1 MAAAPRWARAVLFYI
16 GAMAD
21 PKLRLFFALWP
32 DPQTRASLA
41 ALAERVA
48 VETGGRATTPN
59 NVHLTLAFL
68 GAQPRDAATELIAR
82 AGTIDAS
89 PFVLTLDHIDC
100 WRKNAIAWLGASE
113 IPPALASLR
122 EALLASLAPLHIADE
137 ARPFAVHVTLAR
149 KVTGLLRRRL
159 PAPIAWPVDGL
170 ALVASDTGSDGPV
183 YRVLASL
190 PLVRRR

>member
-1 MAAAPRWARAVLFYI
+1 
-16 GAMAD
+16 MAD

-32 DPQTRASLA
+32 DPQTRAALA

-48 VETGGRATTPN
+48 VETGGRATTPD

-68 GAQPRDAATELIAR
+68 GAQPRASAAELVAR
-82 AGTIDAS
+82 AGAIDAS
-89 PFVLTLDHIDC
+89 PFVLALDHIDC
-100 WRKNAIAWLGASE
+100 WRKNAVAWLGASE

-122 EALLASLAPLHIADE
+122 KALLASLAPLHIDDE

-149 KVTGLLRRRL
+149 KITGSLRRRL
-159 PAPIAWPVDGL
+159 PAPIAWPVDGWV
-170 ALVASDTGSDGPV
+170 LVASDTGSGGPV

-190 PLVRRR
+190 PFVRRR

>member
-1 MAAAPRWARAVLFYI
+1 
-16 GAMAD
+16 MAD

-32 DPQTRASLA
+32 DTQTRASLA

-48 VETGGRATTPN
+48 AETGGRATTPA

-68 GAQPRDAATELIAR
+68 GAQPRDSTAELVAR
-82 AGTIDAS
+82 AGAIDAS

-100 WRKNAIAWLGASE
+100 WRKNGVAWLGASE
-113 IPPALASLR
+113 IPPALALLR
-122 EALLASLAPLHIADE
+122 KSLLASLAPLRITDE

-149 KVTGLLRRRL
+149 KVTTLLRRRL
-159 PAPIAWPVDGL
+159 PAPIAWPADGL
-170 ALVASDTGSDGPV
+170 VLVASDTGRDGPV

-190 PLVRRR
+190 PFVRGR

>member
-1 MAAAPRWARAVLFYI
+1 
-16 GAMAD
+16 MAD
-21 PKLRLFFALWP
+21 PTLRLFFALWP

-48 VETGGRATTPN
+48 VETGGRATAPN

-68 GAQPRDAATELIAR
+68 GAQPRDSTTELIAR
-82 AGTIDAS
+82 ADAIDGS

-100 WRKNAIAWLGASE
+100 WRKNGIAWLGASE
-113 IPPALASLR
+113 IPAALASLR

-159 PAPIAWPVDGL
+159 PTPIAWPVDGM

-183 YRVLASL
+183 YRVLAAL

>member
-1 MAAAPRWARAVLFYI
+1 
-16 GAMAD
+16 MAD
-21 PKLRLFFALWP
+21 PTLRLFFALWP

-48 VETGGRATTPN
+48 VETGGRATAPN

-68 GAQPRDAATELIAR
+68 GAQPRDSTTELIAR
-82 AGTIDAS
+82 ADAIDGS

-100 WRKNAIAWLGASE
+100 WRKNGIAWLGASE
-113 IPPALASLR
+113 IPAALASLR

-159 PAPIAWPVDGL
+159 PTPIAWPVDGM

-183 YRVLASL
+183 YRVLATL

>member
-1 MAAAPRWARAVLFYI
+1 
-16 GAMAD
+16 MAD

-32 DPQTRASLA
+32 DTQTRASLA

-48 VETGGRATTPN
+48 AETGGRATTPA

-68 GAQPRDAATELIAR
+68 GAQPRDSAAGLVAR
-82 AGTIDAS
+82 AGAIDAS

-100 WRKNAIAWLGASE
+100 WRKNGVAWLGASE
-113 IPPALASLR
+113 IPPALALLR
-122 EALLASLAPLHIADE
+122 KSLLASLAPLRITDE

-149 KVTGLLRRRL
+149 KVTTLLRRRL
-159 PAPIAWPVDGL
+159 PAPIAWPADGL
-170 ALVASDTGSDGPV
+170 VLVASDTGRDGPV

-190 PLVRRR
+190 PFVRGR

>member
-1 MAAAPRWARAVLFYI
+1 
-16 GAMAD
+16 MAD

-48 VETGGRATTPN
+48 AETGGRATAPG

-68 GAQPRDAATELIAR
+68 GSQPRDTVAELVAR
-82 AGTIDAS
+82 ADAIDAS

-100 WRKNAIAWLGASE
+100 WRKNAVAWLGASE
-113 IPPALASLR
+113 TPAALASLR
-122 EALLASLAPLHIADE
+122 EALLASLAPLRIADE
-137 ARPFAVHVTLAR
+137 ARPFAVHITLAR
-149 KVTGLLRRRL
+149 KITDSLRRRL
-159 PAPIAWPVDGL
+159 PTPIVWPVDGL

-183 YRVLASL
+183 YRVVASL
-190 PLVRRR
+190 PLARRR